1 MGREQRNKP
10 NYPDMRDEQAVQ
22 RYFLE
27 EIQLGEELMMKGEV
41 EEAVTHLANACV
53 ASGQPMQIM
62 QLLQQTLPP
71 EVMRLVAQKYPQ
83 VAKEMMAASVIPVI
97 GARGGGGGAPGGA
110 SVRPSTGVPGSRKT
124 ITLQDD

>member
-1 MGREQRNKP
+1 MG
-10 NYPDMRDEQAVQ
+10 AVQ

-83 VAKEMMAASVIPVI
+83 VAKEMMAASGIPVI
-97 GARGGGGGAPGGA
+97 GARGGGAPGGGTG
-110 SVRPSTGVPGSRKT
+110 RPSTGVPN
-124 ITLQDD
+124 

>member
-71 EVMRLVAQKYPQ
+71 EVMRLVAQNYPQ
-83 VAKEMMAASVIPVI
+83 VAKEMMAHLESQSSVQEEEQEEH
-97 GARGGGGGAPGGA
+97 RGA

-124 ITLQDD
+124 ITLQ